1 MNPTAQRA
9 GAQIAHRTYGSM
21 AARETTSENEE
32 NDDDEEEKEESR
44 TEGSIRIPAQLA
56 ELLHRR
62 RRAQE

>member
-32 NDDDEEEKEESR
+32 DDYEEEKEESR